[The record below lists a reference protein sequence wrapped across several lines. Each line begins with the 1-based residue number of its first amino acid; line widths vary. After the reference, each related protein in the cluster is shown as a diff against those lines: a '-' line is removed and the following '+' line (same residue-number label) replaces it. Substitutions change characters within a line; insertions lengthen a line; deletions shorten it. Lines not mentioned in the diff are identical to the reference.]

1 MTARSREE
9 EFRVSTPLELLFD
22 LCFVVAV
29 AQAGNRLVNAEAEG
43 HPGYGLTSY
52 AFVFFVIW
60 WAWVNFTWFASA
72 YDTDDVAYRLATLVQ
87 MSGVLVL
94 AAGVPRAFDHH
105 DFTVAVVGYLIM
117 RAALTLQWLRV
128 ARSETGPVRQTAVR
142 YATGL
147 ALVQLGWLIMVLLP
161 RSVWTWGFVTLAICE
176 VSVPV
181 IAERHQATSWHP
193 YHIAERY
200 GLFTMIILGE
210 TISAS
215 TVAVQVALDEKNV
228 LFDLL
233 PIAGGGLLLVFAA
246 YWIYFDVPIHEHLA
260 QDETP
265 PFAWGYGH
273 YFIFA
278 SGAAVGAGLE
288 VAVYKVI
295 GKTHI
300 SQLAAAAA
308 VTVPIAVF
316 LVATWAVH
324 ARHDKRET
332 AQWMVLPVSAVL
344 VLACTF
350 AGHWAVL
357 LSGLVSVAMI
367 ASAVILAARAAA
379 ASPPGPA

>member
-1 MTARSREE
+1 MTARSRDE

-22 LCFVVAV
+22 LCFVVAIR
-29 AQAGNRLVNAEAEG
+29 QAGDRLVHAEAEG
-43 HPGYGLTSY
+43 HLRHGLTGY
-52 AFVFFVIW
+52 AFVFFAIW

-72 YDTDDVAYRLATLVQ
+72 YDTDDVAYRVATLVQ

-94 AAGVPRAFDHH
+94 AAGVPRAFDHN
-105 DFTVAVVGYLIM
+105 DFTTAVVGYLIM
-117 RAALTLQWLRV
+117 RVALTLQWLR
-128 ARSETGPVRQTAVR
+128 AAHGEPGPIRRTALR

-147 ALVQLGWLIMVLLP
+147 ALVQVGWLVMVLLP
-161 RSVWTWGFVTLAICE
+161 RSVWDWGFVALAICE
-176 VSVPV
+176 LSVPV

-193 YHIAERY
+193 QHISERY
-200 GLFTMIILGE
+200 GLFTIIILGE

-215 TVAVQVALDEKNV
+215 TVAVQVALDEKDV

-246 YWIYFDVPIHEHLA
+246 YWIYFDVPIREHLS

-288 VAVYKVI
+288 VAVDKVL
-295 GKTHI
+295 GKTHV
-300 SQLAAAAA
+300 SELAAAAA
-308 VTVPIAVF
+308 VTVPIGVF
-316 LVATWAVH
+316 LVSTWAVH

-332 AQWMVLPVSAVL
+332 AQWAVLPVSAVL

-357 LSGLVSVAMI
+357 LAGLVSVTMI
-367 ASAVILAARAAA
+367 ACAVVLAARAAA
-379 ASPPGPA
+379 ASSPGPA